1 MAPFKGNQ
9 TTGRAGS
16 VERSTCDMILSAISA
31 MRASLL
37 RFGSRAAGPAPRP
50 SRIAPTPKPLL
61 AIRPEG
67 ATQGEQTALD
77 RLAQQL
83 DDLIET
89 DFARLD
95 AGEAVADILNDPQRI
110 DRKDRLLAERKAI
123 IDAVANRQA

>member
-1 MAPFKGNQ
+1 
-9 TTGRAGS
+9 
-16 VERSTCDMILSAISA
+16 MILSAISA

-77 RLAQQL
+77 RLAQRL
-83 DDLIET
+83 DDLMEAAI
-89 DFARLD
+89 ARLD
-95 AGEAVADILNDPQRI
+95 AGDPVDAILNDPHHLQRKA
-110 DRKDRLLAERKAI
+110 DLLAQRRAILNAIAERQ
-123 IDAVANRQA
+123 V